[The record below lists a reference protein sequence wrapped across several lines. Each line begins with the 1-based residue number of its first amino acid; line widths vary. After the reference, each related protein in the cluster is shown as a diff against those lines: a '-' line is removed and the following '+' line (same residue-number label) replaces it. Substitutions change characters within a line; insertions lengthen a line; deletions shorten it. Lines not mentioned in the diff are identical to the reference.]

1 MNREAGVQR
10 KDAIPLYHQI
20 FLALRDE
27 IYRGALPH
35 GAMMWTEQ
43 EVQERFGVS
52 RITARR
58 ALKELADHNLVERRR
73 RVGTRVIFKPVK
85 PPIEVGPEQALESL
99 LSFVR
104 ATEVKVID
112 YQFEEASPEIL
123 KALHLQS
130 GDLVIRATRMRSLHG
145 EPLGIVESH
154 VPTAVGKQ
162 LSRAKLGKKP
172 LIELLQSAGYH
183 VAEGRQIISAVAAG
197 PTLAMQLGVEA
208 RAPLIRIERTI
219 YSDTGCSDTGRALAH
234 TIAQYRGD
242 RYRLALDMPSV
253 PRPIAD

>member
-10 KDAIPLYHQI
+10 NDAIPLYHQI
-20 FLALRDE
+20 YLALRDD
-27 IYRGALPH
+27 IYRGSLAH
-35 GAMMWTEQ
+35 GALMWTEL
-43 EVQERFGVS
+43 EVGERFGVS

-58 ALKELADHNLVERRR
+58 ALKELADNNLVERRR
-73 RVGTRVIFKPVK
+73 RVGTRVIFKPAK
-85 PPIEVGPEQALESL
+85 PPIEVSADEAVESL

-112 YQFEEASPEIL
+112 YQRAEASPDIAE
-123 KALHLQS
+123 ALRLQP
-130 GDLVIRATRMRSLHG
+130 GDSVIRATRVRSLHG
-145 EPLGIVESH
+145 EPLGLVESH
-154 VPTAVGKQ
+154 VPTAVGGQ

-172 LIELLQSAGYH
+172 LLELLQSAGYH
-183 VAEGRQIISAVAAG
+183 VAEGRQVISAVAAG

-219 YSDTGCSDTGRALAH
+219 YSDSGEALAH

-242 RYRLALDMPSV
+242 RYRLALDMHAV
-253 PRPIAD
+253 PHPIAD